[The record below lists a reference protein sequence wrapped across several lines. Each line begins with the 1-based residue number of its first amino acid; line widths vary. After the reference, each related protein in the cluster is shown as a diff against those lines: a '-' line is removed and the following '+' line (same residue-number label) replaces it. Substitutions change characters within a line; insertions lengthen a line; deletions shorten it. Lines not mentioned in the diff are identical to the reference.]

1 MKRFIIYRCPEKCSC
16 HERLKEHVLI
26 GVSVGND
33 IEDIDVINDI
43 KSQIKDDI
51 TSLVPEPFSTGTLEI
66 ISINNEDNSRRYKLS
81 LNVLFI
87 PDNPLAPKNAQR
99 EYGLCVKDANEA

>member
-1 MKRFIIYRCPEKCSC
+1 MKKFIIYRCPEKCSC

-51 TSLVPEPFSTGTLEI
+51 TR
-66 ISINNEDNSRRYKLS
+66 SRTIFNRHSRNYK
-81 LNVLFI
+81 
-87 PDNPLAPKNAQR
+87 
-99 EYGLCVKDANEA
+99 Y

>member
-33 IEDIDVINDI
+33 IEDIDVINEI

-51 TSLVPEPFSTGTLEI
+51 TSLVPEPFSTGNLEI
-66 ISINNEDNSRRYKLS
+66 ISISHEDHSRRYNLS
-81 LNVLFI
+81 LVVLFV
-87 PDNPLAPKNAQR
+87 PDNPLAPKNLYR
-99 EYGLCVKDANEA
+99 EYGLCVKEENDI